1 MLEYIYFVKCPG
13 YEDEHFNFFNE
24 AKEFAMNCL
33 SNKPIITQ
41 IEVDRNDFGECT
53 DSADLGTVWSWE
65 DVMQDIPAEPEHTIF
80 SKADTFTH
88 DHTCSCNGSCGS
100 NCTCGHDID
109 PEFAALDNT
118 LDVSTDDFK
127 KPVPA
132 GMTIEQL
139 VEEMEE
145 NEDEVECKWCN
156 ELFDK
161 SECRYEVDLG
171 WLCGRCQAAI
181 KSRGETLTFR
191 EGPIEEA
198 YSKDPSDIM
207 ELEYPS
213 LTVTLYGPKRD
224 VDDWDEFEHT
234 GSHVFLVPKVE
245 VASAIWEN
253 CITDEDVQDVPGGL
267 EALEDD
273 QAWEAFLETHFDVL
287 FDKYEKQILDHFE
300 DEATEDFRERA
311 QEEYSMDSWSY
322 DTDSAY
328 DEWHDKKYFGECKE
342 PKPFLEELE
351 EADDYRIRLI
361 DCPECGASQTFDH
374 ETGICINCG
383 FNV

>member
-1 MLEYIYFVKCPG
+1 
-13 YEDEHFNFFNE
+13 
-24 AKEFAMNCL
+24 
-33 SNKPIITQ
+33 
-41 IEVDRNDFGECT
+41 
-53 DSADLGTVWSWE
+53 
-65 DVMQDIPAEPEHTIF
+65 
-80 SKADTFTH
+80 
-88 DHTCSCNGSCGS
+88 
-100 NCTCGHDID
+100 
-109 PEFAALDNT
+109 
-118 LDVSTDDFK
+118 
-127 KPVPA
+127 
-132 GMTIEQL
+132 
-139 VEEMEE
+139 
-145 NEDEVECKWCN
+145 
-156 ELFDK
+156 
-161 SECRYEVDLG
+161 
-171 WLCGRCQAAI
+171 
-181 KSRGETLTFR
+181 
-191 EGPIEEA
+191 
-198 YSKDPSDIM
+198 M

-322 DTDSAY
+322 DTDRAY

-351 EADDYRIRLI
+351 EADDYRVRLI